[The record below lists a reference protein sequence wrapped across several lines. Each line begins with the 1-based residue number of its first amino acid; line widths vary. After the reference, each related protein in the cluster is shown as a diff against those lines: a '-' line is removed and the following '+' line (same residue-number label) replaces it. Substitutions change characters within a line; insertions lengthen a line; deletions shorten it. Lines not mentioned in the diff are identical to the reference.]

1 VTYIRNVTC
10 IDSGTVESSVMN
22 KGRFGWVM
30 ASSSLW
36 KKLRICTRHDCRT
49 RLLVNR
55 VIFWESG
62 LRPTIFGR
70 SRLTFQH
77 ETIRRLT
84 RLVRTVVI
92 HQPLCVAQAI
102 GEEADTLDISMAPR
116 MVSSPIPGQNPS
128 TSLD

>member
-62 LRPTIFGR
+62 LRPTHIWKK
-70 SRLTFQH
+70 
-77 ETIRRLT
+77 
-84 RLVRTVVI
+84 
-92 HQPLCVAQAI
+92 QA
-102 GEEADTLDISMAPR
+102 DFPT
-116 MVSSPIPGQNPS
+116 
-128 TSLD
+128 